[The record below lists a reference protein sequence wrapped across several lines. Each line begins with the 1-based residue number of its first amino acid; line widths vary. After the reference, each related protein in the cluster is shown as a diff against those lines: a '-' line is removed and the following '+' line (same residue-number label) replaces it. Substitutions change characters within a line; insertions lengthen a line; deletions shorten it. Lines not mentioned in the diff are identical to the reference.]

1 MKSTKY
7 PLTAGRKLPWTMDH
21 GRLKVGELLNKT
33 RRRHQKRQQQRGV
46 AVHKQRT
53 AQSIDFKVLVSET
66 PGWRV
71 IFEEQNGGGERM
83 MEKEMGPEGGDRG
96 KRWMKCAGRVMA
108 ASQHC
113 RLQSLSTGVKHADS
127 FPRNASV
134 CGNVSAKLCSV
145 CIITPRCFLTVPIS
159 SRLPK
164 RYQFRRWP
172 CICSIILFPWWL

>member
-71 IFEEQNGGGERM
+71 IFEEQNGGGGKNDGERNGTRGRWQR
-83 MEKEMGPEGGDRG
+83 EEMNEMCWKSYGCQSALQAAVAEHGGETCRFIS
-96 KRWMKCAGRVMA
+96 KKCV
-108 ASQHC
+108 
-113 RLQSLSTGVKHADS
+113 SLWKC
-127 FPRNASV
+127 F
-134 CGNVSAKLCSV
+134 CKIMLCLHYYSPV
-145 CIITPRCFLTVPIS
+145 LSDGTNIIATAEALPI
-159 SRLPK
+159 
-164 RYQFRRWP
+164 
-172 CICSIILFPWWL
+172 

>member
-71 IFEEQNGGGERM
+71 IFEEQFV
-83 MEKEMGPEGGDRG
+83 
-96 KRWMKCAGRVMA
+96 WIAHTSWFLIW
-108 ASQHC
+108 SQT
-113 RLQSLSTGVKHADS
+113 LEW
-127 FPRNASV
+127 RN
-134 CGNVSAKLCSV
+134 L
-145 CIITPRCFLTVPIS
+145 ITFNFSHSDWAEVALTVCDPVLKIYKHQYTKGKS
-159 SRLPK
+159 KKSKHHYLILHTHIKALRFSPVEI
-164 RYQFRRWP
+164 Q
-172 CICSIILFPWWL
+172 ICL